1 MDKQQAIKRFREI
14 NGGAG
19 VDRQSMLEWFPR
31 GSVAV
36 ANWNDGLFTLGIEYG
51 VLLAL
56 TEVFDLQP
64 SDIA

>member
-1 MDKQQAIKRFREI
+1 
-14 NGGAG
+14 
-19 VDRQSMLEWFPR
+19 MLEWFPR